1 MLESQQPHN
10 STLYRPTTYAQQ
22 SKLQQKC
29 IKENERSKSRRTAA
43 GATIQERDDENGSRM
58 DTPGEFPCAIGA
70 QIKKI
75 SNALEVLGM
84 SLIVDEVLGMD
95 FCVDDDWHLH
105 S

>member
-1 MLESQQPHN
+1 
-10 STLYRPTTYAQQ
+10 
-22 SKLQQKC
+22 
-29 IKENERSKSRRTAA
+29 
-43 GATIQERDDENGSRM
+43 M

-70 QIKKI
+70 QFKKI

-95 FCVDDDWHLH
+95 FCVDDDWHLD